1 MSEEM
6 MRKLA
11 ELNPAY
17 LGIERME
24 TLVQEL
30 VAELAIMRKKRE
42 VLEDETEMI
51 TKRIKFLEETMAEVQ
66 KKENYTAVTVGT
78 DQDGVAGRIEKVVTV
93 KDGVPDKTVGTSG
106 SERKQS
112 EVVEWIPVDY
122 EVDEEN
128 QEIFYWRCRTPEPD
142 ETVLITLSDGTVCMD
157 DFDDEY
163 GFDSFG
169 ADAVLAWMPLPA
181 PYEKEAGHDS

>member
-6 MRKLA
+6 MKKLA

-17 LGIERME
+17 LGIKRME

-30 VAELAIMRKKRE
+30 AAELAIMRKKRE

-66 KKENYTAVTVGT
+66 KRENYTAVIDSDIASKELLT
-78 DQDGVAGRIEKVVTV
+78 E
-93 KDGVPDKTVGTSG
+93 PDKTVGTSG

-181 PYEKEAGHDS
+181 PYKEEAGHDS

>member
-6 MRKLA
+6 MKKLA

-42 VLEDETEMI
+42 VLEAEIKTI

-66 KKENYTAVTVGT
+66 KKE
-78 DQDGVAGRIEKVVTV
+78 VA
-93 KDGVPDKTVGTSG
+93 
-106 SERKQS
+106 
-112 EVVEWIPVDY
+112 
-122 EVDEEN
+122 EN
-128 QEIFYWRCRTPEPD
+128 
-142 ETVLITLSDGTVCMD
+142 
-157 DFDDEY
+157 
-163 GFDSFG
+163 DS
-169 ADAVLAWMPLPA
+169 
-181 PYEKEAGHDS
+181 

>member
-6 MRKLA
+6 MKKLA

-30 VAELAIMRKKRE
+30 AAELAIMRKKRE

-66 KKENYTAVTVGT
+66 KKEVAV
-78 DQDGVAGRIEKVVTV
+78 
-93 KDGVPDKTVGTSG
+93 
-106 SERKQS
+106 
-112 EVVEWIPVDY
+112 
-122 EVDEEN
+122 
-128 QEIFYWRCRTPEPD
+128 
-142 ETVLITLSDGTVCMD
+142 
-157 DFDDEY
+157 
-163 GFDSFG
+163 
-169 ADAVLAWMPLPA
+169 
-181 PYEKEAGHDS
+181 HDS